1 MQHLWT
7 WAGFLLL
14 IGAMIAIDLG
24 ASRRRHTLLRMRSAL
39 IWSAI
44 WVALSVAF
52 GFFVWMTRGGVAAA
66 QFFTGYVLEK
76 SLSIDNLFVFL
87 LVFAQFRVPSGEQHR
102 VLTWGILGAVLLRG
116 AMILGGIQLL
126 HAFHPLAYVLGA
138 LLLWTGIRTFI
149 QRPDRLDQPVL
160 SERRLIRFLRRVVPF
175 VPRYEEG
182 RFLTREGGRRVGTM
196 LLFVL
201 IVVECLDALFAI
213 DSIPAIFAVTD
224 DPFLVFSSNIL
235 AVLGLRALFF
245 VVADLLRRLQYLHY
259 GLGLILALMGAKLC
273 LADVVRIAPIW
284 SLVTTLGILGIT
296 VAISLAVPRR
306 QIPSFEAP

>member
-1 MQHLWT
+1 MLHPWT
-7 WAGFLLL
+7 WAGFVLL
-14 IGAMIAIDLG
+14 IGAMIAVDLG
-24 ASRRRHTLLRMRSAL
+24 ASHRRHTSMSMRRAL
-39 IWSAI
+39 VWSAI
-44 WVALSVAF
+44 WVAVSVAF
-52 GFFVWMTRGGVAAA
+52 GFFIWMTRGGAAAA

-76 SLSIDNLFVFL
+76 SLSVDNLFVFL

-116 AMILGGIQLL
+116 AMILGGIKLL

-138 LLLWTGIRTFI
+138 LLLWTGIRTFL
-149 QRPDRLDQPVL
+149 QRPDRLDQPAL
-160 SERRLIRFLRRVVPF
+160 SERRLTRFLRRVVPF
-175 VPRYEEG
+175 VPRYDGG
-182 RFLTREGGRRVGTM
+182 RFFTHESGRRVGTM

-201 IVVECLDALFAI
+201 VVVECLDALFAI

-245 VVADLLRRLQYLHY
+245 VVADLLRRLRYLHY

-273 LADVVRIAPIW
+273 LADVVRIDPIW
-284 SLVTTLGILGIT
+284 SLAGT
-296 VAISLAVPRR
+296 VAVLGSTIAASLVAPRR
-306 QIPSFEAP
+306 PLPSPETP

>member
-1 MQHLWT
+1 MLHLWT
-7 WAGFLLL
+7 WAGFVVLLV
-14 IGAMIAIDLG
+14 AMIAVDLG
-24 ASRRRHTLLRMRSAL
+24 ASHRRHTSMGMGRAL
-39 IWSAI
+39 VWSAI
-44 WVALSVAF
+44 WVAISVAF
-52 GFFVWMTRGGVAAA
+52 GFFVWMTRGGAAAA

-116 AMILGGIQLL
+116 AMILGGIRLL

-138 LLLWTGIRTFI
+138 LLLWTGIRTFL
-149 QRPDRLDQPVL
+149 QRPERLDQPAL
-160 SERRLIRFLRRVVPF
+160 PERRLVRFLRRVIRV
-175 VPRYEEG
+175 VPRYEGG
-182 RFLTREGGRRVGTM
+182 RFFTHEGGRRVGTM

-201 IVVECLDALFAI
+201 VVVECLDALFAI

-245 VVADLLRRLQYLHY
+245 VVADLLRRLRYLHY
-259 GLGLILALMGAKLC
+259 GLGLILALMGAKLG
-273 LADVVRIAPIW
+273 LADIVRIDPIW
-284 SLVTTLGILGIT
+284 SLAGTLVVLGIT
-296 VAISLAVPRR
+296 IAASLATPRR
-306 QIPSFEAP
+306 PLPSLETP

>member
-14 IGAMIAIDLG
+14 IGAMIAVDLG
-24 ASRRRHTLLRMRSAL
+24 ASHRRHTTLPMRSAL

-116 AMILGGIQLL
+116 VMILGGIQLL
-126 HAFHPLAYVLGA
+126 HAFHPLAYALGA

-149 QRPDRLDQPVL
+149 QRPDRLDQPAL
-160 SERRLIRFLRRVVPF
+160 SERRLIRFLQRVVPF

-182 RFLTREGGRRVGTM
+182 RFLSREGGRRVGTM

-273 LADVVRIAPIW
+273 LADVVRVDPIW

-306 QIPSFEAP
+306 QIPSLEAP

>member
-1 MQHLWT
+1 MLHPWT
-7 WAGFLLL
+7 WAGFVLL
-14 IGAMIAIDLG
+14 IVAMIAVDLG
-24 ASRRRHTLLRMRSAL
+24 ASHRRHTALGMRPAL
-39 IWSAI
+39 VWSAI

-52 GFFVWMTRGGVAAA
+52 GAFIWMTRGGAAAA

-76 SLSIDNLFVFL
+76 SLSVDNLFVFL

-116 AMILGGIQLL
+116 AMILGGIKLL

-138 LLLWTGIRTFI
+138 LLLWTGVRTFL
-149 QRPDRLDQPVL
+149 QRPDRLDQPAL
-160 SERRLIRFLRRVVPF
+160 SDRRLIRFLRRVVRF
-175 VPRYEEG
+175 VPRYEGG
-182 RFLTREGGRRVGTM
+182 RFFTREGGRRVGTM

-201 IVVECLDALFAI
+201 VVVECLDALFAV

-245 VVADLLRRLQYLHY
+245 VVADLLRRLRYLHY

-273 LADVVRIAPIW
+273 LADVVRIGPIW
-284 SLVTTLGILGIT
+284 SLAGTLALLGIT
-296 VAISLAVPRR
+296 IAASLAAPRR
-306 QIPSFEAP
+306 ALPSLEAP

>member
-1 MQHLWT
+1 MLHLWT
-7 WAGFLLL
+7 WAAFVLL
-14 IGAMIAIDLG
+14 IVAMIAVDLG
-24 ASRRRHTLLRMRSAL
+24 ASHRRHISMSMRRAL
-39 IWSAI
+39 VWSAI
-44 WVALSVAF
+44 WVAVSVAF
-52 GFFVWMTRGGVAAA
+52 GFFIWITRGGAAAA

-76 SLSIDNLFVFL
+76 SLSVDNLFVFL

-116 AMILGGIQLL
+116 AMILGGIKLL

-138 LLLWTGIRTFI
+138 LLLWTGIRTFL
-149 QRPDRLDQPVL
+149 QRPDRLDQPAL
-160 SERRLIRFLRRVVPF
+160 SERRLTRFLRRVVPF
-175 VPRYEEG
+175 VPRYEGG
-182 RFLTREGGRRVGTM
+182 RFFTQESGRRVGTM

-201 IVVECLDALFAI
+201 VVVECLDALFAV

-245 VVADLLRRLQYLHY
+245 VVADLLRRLRYLHY

-273 LADVVRIAPIW
+273 LADVVHIDPIW
-284 SLVTTLGILGIT
+284 SLAGTVAVLGIT
-296 VAISLAVPRR
+296 IAVSLAAPRR
-306 QIPSFEAP
+306 PLSSPETT